1 MKKQG
6 NKKTAVQVLI
16 VMGLIAL
23 DGALKAD
30 VKPVQAESFYVTP
43 TEKELGK
50 WLDISLLI
58 EGYPTERGDFK
69 WKLNNPNQGFSDDGT
84 RETWRGYIDVL
95 DKSGAVIDTFLAVCD
110 TSAFDGGLIAGG
122 LLCDLTS
129 TNE

>member
-1 MKKQG
+1 MKNR
-6 NKKTAVQVLI
+6 NKILLGAF

-30 VKPVQAESFYVTP
+30 ELKPVDVESFYVTP

-84 RETWRGYIDVL
+84 RETWRGYIDVQ
-95 DKSGAVIDTFLAVCD
+95 DRKGAVVDTFLAVCD

-129 TNE
+129 SNE